1 MCYTVIGSCLVVGH
15 RYLLELDCEGDPAWD
30 CLSNMHQWMLRLL
43 YSSKEDFQGTAAPPP
58 ASRSGGELC
67 VCRT

>member
-1 MCYTVIGSCLVVGH
+1 MN

-43 YSSKEDFQGTAAPPP
+43 HNSKEEFQGAYSAGR
-58 ASRSGGELC
+58 AGG
-67 VCRT
+67 V